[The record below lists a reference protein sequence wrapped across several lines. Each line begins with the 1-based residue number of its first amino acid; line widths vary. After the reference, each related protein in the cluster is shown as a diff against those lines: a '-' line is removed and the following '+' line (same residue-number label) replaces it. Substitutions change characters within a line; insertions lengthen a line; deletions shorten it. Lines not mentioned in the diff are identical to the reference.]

1 MPSERLLEIVTRLRR
16 LARRPPRWL
25 WLTLLLCA
33 IVASY
38 AFIISAGTFTRWPTW
53 NTTYDE
59 MAEGFRAGHL
69 YLLLQPRPELLQ
81 APNPF
86 DRSMLN
92 YWYWDASLYKG
103 HFYFYWAPLP
113 AVVLAGLKAALSW
126 TFVVGDQYSSS
137 RST

>member
-59 MAEGFRAGHL
+59 MAEGFRDGHL

-103 HFYFYWAPLP
+103 RLLLLLGPAARGVWRVEGG
-113 AVVLAGLKAALSW
+113 AVVDLRRRQSVLLFAFS
-126 TFVVGDQYSSS
+126 
-137 RST
+137 